1 MGGTSGCSKVTELRE
16 RDDRSGLTQ
25 LFEMQRTIQ
34 VIHIFVGFVAV
45 VLYITKKK
53 SVFVFTGGPLFFAY
67 LFSRRQG
74 KAEEIKHV

>member
-1 MGGTSGCSKVTELRE
+1 
-16 RDDRSGLTQ
+16 
-25 LFEMQRTIQ
+25 MQRTIQ
-34 VIHIFVGFVAV
+34 VIHIFVGFVVVVV
-45 VLYITKKK
+45 VLYVTKKK

>member
-1 MGGTSGCSKVTELRE
+1 
-16 RDDRSGLTQ
+16 
-25 LFEMQRTIQ
+25 MQRTIQ

-67 LFSRRQG
+67 FISRRQG